1 MLDQNILFQL
11 NEKYNKANLEK
22 GIFPFVKK
30 FYNHLRTVVDI
41 EPEINVI
48 LQKIDAKKPIT
59 KPELLTFCFSVF
71 ANEII
76 YKRFLLI
83 LPQHIKMLIEKLL
96 WVDCMNETDVE
107 LYINETITITPK
119 YSGYSTPNDLKGE
132 YYFFTVIT
140 QMIYSYPAKGF
151 YVLSL
156 APIFKQVLVKYYPK
170 PDNYYFVPLAEIP
183 PINYR
188 FNAENLIIN
197 ELPKVLS
204 YYMQE
209 GIKYS
214 SKGKPLD
221 GTLNKLQRNCGISE
235 FELTAGEEVGKIR
248 SALIAGMLYDF
259 KINDISIDT
268 VSVIKEL
275 FTTRYL
281 KLKSVQFIL
290 TQLKGWGFMDGSYDY
305 ISRIENKFLD
315 IAKQFP
321 VGKWISCKNLIEFLE
336 CRFIN
341 LQPVTNSATSYRL
354 YYQSTFDG
362 FKQHNYEEKYY
373 VGGKNTSFIYQP
385 FIKGTIFLYAAFGLV
400 EIANKEIDTEQFSKT
415 YYSAYDGLEYFK
427 LTALGAYI
435 FGQTDTYESDFGQQK
450 NKLQL
455 SEDSLMIYAE
465 GEMGVLD
472 IMLANFAEKAGANRY
487 RVTNAHFLKS
497 CQSGIEVD
505 KKITLFKKTLSATIP
520 AYWQQQF
527 DIWKQNS
534 LKINID
540 NSTKIF
546 KIAET
551 DKGLQKIIV
560 QDPILKSLIFKAE
573 HFNILVPIQN
583 VVKFKARMKELSYVI
598 E

>member
-1 MLDQNILFQL
+1 MLDQNILFQI

-30 FYNHLRTVVDI
+30 FYFHLRSVVDV
-41 EPEINVI
+41 EPEINLI
-48 LQKIDAKKPIT
+48 LQKIDAKKTIT

-71 ANEII
+71 ANETI

-96 WVDCMNETDVE
+96 WMDFMSETDVE

-119 YSGYSTPNDLKGE
+119 YSGYSTPNDLKSE
-132 YYFFTVIT
+132 YYFFTVNI
-140 QMIYSYPAKGF
+140 QMTHTYPSKGF

-156 APIFKQVLVKYYPK
+156 APIFKQVLVKFYPK
-170 PDNYYFVPLAEIP
+170 PVNYYFIPLDEIP
-183 PINYR
+183 AINYR
-188 FNAENLIIN
+188 FNAENIIIN

-235 FELTAGEEVGKIR
+235 FELTTGEEVGKIR
-248 SALIAGMLYDF
+248 SALIAGMFYNL
-259 KINDISIDT
+259 KVHDISIDT
-268 VSVIKEL
+268 VSIIKEL
-275 FTTRYL
+275 FTSRYL
-281 KLKSVQFIL
+281 NLRSVQFIL
-290 TQLKGWGFMDGSYDY
+290 TQLKGWGFMDSSYDY
-305 ISRIENKFLD
+305 IAGIEDKFLD

-321 VGKWISCKNLIEFLE
+321 VGKWVSCKNLIEFIE

-341 LQPVTNSATSYRL
+341 LQPVTNSAAAYRL

-362 FKQHNYEEKYY
+362 FKQRNYEDKYY
-373 VGGKNTSFIYQP
+373 VNGKNTFFIYQP
-385 FIKGTIFLYAAFGLV
+385 FIKGTLFLYAAFGLV
-400 EIANKEIDTEQFSKT
+400 EIANKELDTEQFSKT
-415 YYSAYDGLEYFK
+415 YFSAYDGLEYFK

-435 FGQTDTYESDFGQQK
+435 FGQTETYESEFGQQK

-455 SEDSLMIYAE
+455 SEDSLMIFAE

-487 RVTNAHFLKS
+487 RVSHAHFLRN
-497 CQSGIEVD
+497 CQTGNDIE
-505 KKITLFKKTLSATIP
+505 KKIALFKKTISTNLPS
-520 AYWQQQF
+520 YWQQQLEA
-527 DIWKQNS
+527 WKQNS
-534 LKINID
+534 QKIKAD
-540 NSTKIF
+540 TSTKIF
-546 KIAET
+546 KIPET
-551 DKGLQKIIV
+551 DKELQKIIV
-560 QDPILKSLIFKAE
+560 QDPVLKGFIFKAE
-573 HFNILVPIQN
+573 HFNILVQIHN

>member
-22 GIFPFVKK
+22 GIFSFVKK
-30 FYNHLRTVVDI
+30 FYNHLRLVEEV
-41 EPEINVI
+41 EPKINII
-48 LQKIDAKKPIT
+48 LEKIDAKKPIT
-59 KPELLTFCFSVF
+59 KPELVTLCFSVF

-83 LPQHIKMLIEKLL
+83 LPKHINILIEKLL
-96 WVDCMNETDVE
+96 WVDFMSETDVE
-107 LYINETITITPK
+107 LYINETITIVPK
-119 YSGYSTPNDLKGE
+119 YSGYSTPNDLKSE
-132 YYFFTVIT
+132 YYFFTVNI
-140 QMIYSYPAKGF
+140 QMTHIYPSKGF

-156 APIFKQVLVKYYPK
+156 APIFKQVLAKFYPK
-170 PDNYYFVPLAEIP
+170 PVNYYFIPLDEIP
-183 PINYR
+183 VINYH

-221 GTLNKLQRNCGISE
+221 GTLSKLQRNCGISE
-235 FELTAGEEVGKIR
+235 FELTTGKEIGKIR
-248 SALIAGMLYDF
+248 SALMAGMLYNF
-259 KINDISIDT
+259 KVNDISIDT
-268 VSVIKEL
+268 VSIIKEL
-275 FTTRYL
+275 FTSRYL

-290 TQLKGWGFMDGSYDY
+290 TQLKGWGFMDSSYDY
-305 ISRIENKFLD
+305 IAGIENKFLD

-400 EIANKEIDTEQFSKT
+400 EIANKEIDTTQFSNT
-415 YYSAYDGLEYFK
+415 YYSAYDGLDYFK

-435 FGQTDTYESDFGQQK
+435 FGQTETYEFEFGQQK

-455 SEDSLMIYAE
+455 SEDSLMIFAE
-465 GEMGVLD
+465 GELGVLD
-472 IMLANFAEKAGANRY
+472 VMLANYAEKAGANRY
-487 RVTNAHFLKS
+487 RVTHGHFLKN
-497 CQSGIEVD
+497 CQTSNDIE
-505 KKITLFKKTLSATIP
+505 KKITLFKRTISATLPI
-520 AYWQQQF
+520 YWQQQLN
-527 DIWKQNS
+527 IWK
-534 LKINID
+534 D
-540 NSTKIF
+540 NSHKIKADTSSKIF
-546 KIAET
+546 KISET
-551 DKGLQKIIV
+551 DKILQKIVV
-560 QDPILKSLIFKAE
+560 QDAVLKELILKAE
-573 HFNILVPIQN
+573 HFNILVPIHN
-583 VVKFKARMKELSYVI
+583 IVKFKVRMKELGYIV

>member
-22 GIFPFVKK
+22 GIFSFVKK
-30 FYNHLRTVVDI
+30 FYNHLRSVEEV
-41 EPEINVI
+41 EPKINII
-48 LQKIDAKKPIT
+48 LEKIDAKKPIT
-59 KPELLTFCFSVF
+59 KPELVTLCFSVF

-83 LPQHIKMLIEKLL
+83 LPKHINILIEKLL
-96 WVDCMNETDVE
+96 WVDFMSETDVE
-107 LYINETITITPK
+107 LYINETITIVPK
-119 YSGYSTPNDLKGE
+119 YSGYSTPNDLKSE
-132 YYFFTVIT
+132 YYFFTVNI
-140 QMIYSYPAKGF
+140 QMTHIYPSKGF

-156 APIFKQVLVKYYPK
+156 APIFKQVLAKFYPK
-170 PDNYYFVPLAEIP
+170 PVNYYFIPLDEIP
-183 PINYR
+183 VINYH

-221 GTLNKLQRNCGISE
+221 GTLSKLQRNCGISE
-235 FELTAGEEVGKIR
+235 FELTTGKEIGKIR
-248 SALIAGMLYDF
+248 SALMAGMLYNF
-259 KINDISIDT
+259 KVNDISIDT
-268 VSVIKEL
+268 VSIIKEL
-275 FTTRYL
+275 FTSRYL

-290 TQLKGWGFMDGSYDY
+290 TQLKGWGFMDSSYDY
-305 ISRIENKFLD
+305 IAGIENKFLD

-321 VGKWISCKNLIEFLE
+321 VGKWISCKNLIEFIE

-341 LQPVTNSATSYRL
+341 LQPVTNSAASYRL

-362 FKQHNYEEKYY
+362 FKQHNYEDKYY

-400 EIANKEIDTEQFSKT
+400 EIANKEIDTTQFSNT
-415 YYSAYDGLEYFK
+415 YYSAYDGLDYFK

-435 FGQTDTYESDFGQQK
+435 FGQTETYEFEFGQQK

-455 SEDSLMIYAE
+455 SEDSLMIFAE
-465 GEMGVLD
+465 GELGVLD
-472 IMLANFAEKAGANRY
+472 VMLANYAEKAGANRY
-487 RVTNAHFLKS
+487 RVTHGHFLKN
-497 CQSGIEVD
+497 CQTSNDIE
-505 KKITLFKKTLSATIP
+505 KKITLFKRTISATLPI
-520 AYWQQQF
+520 YWQQQLN
-527 DIWKQNS
+527 IWK
-534 LKINID
+534 D
-540 NSTKIF
+540 NSHKIKADTSSKIF
-546 KIAET
+546 KISET
-551 DKGLQKIIV
+551 DKILQKIVV
-560 QDPILKSLIFKAE
+560 QDAVLKELILKAE
-573 HFNILVPIQN
+573 HFNILVPIHN
-583 VVKFKARMKELSYVI
+583 IVKFKVRMKELGYIV